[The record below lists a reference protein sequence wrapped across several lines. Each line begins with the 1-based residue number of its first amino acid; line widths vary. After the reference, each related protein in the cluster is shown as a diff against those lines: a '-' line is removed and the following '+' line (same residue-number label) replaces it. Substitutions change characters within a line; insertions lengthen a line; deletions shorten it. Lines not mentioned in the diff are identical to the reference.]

1 MQDLNA
7 VTETTQE
14 FTKAIVPGSVNAEAV
29 ELNELEAAVVNA
41 TNPTDKRKA
50 GRVLAK
56 ERLLAMLGGALL
68 SSGFS
73 PRIANII
80 GAAVA
85 AQDTKIATDF
95 AFNPDTGKGV
105 VWGWS
110 NGGAAAMPFG
120 LVGKIKAGAVRLSDG
135 ASIRPA
141 INNSYVTIFDAGYWL
156 IQFAKEGVELDDVDD
171 ANKTADTG
179 VVKDTDTPTPMEPA
193 PHTHD
198 GHNIAQRGL
207 TAHTTP
213 VDELTEILDGEV
225 SPTLEAAASV
235 GTEALQQIHDKV
247 GGEPMPEPGC
257 KVMHYDEAPFI
268 PNPEAYHEN

>member
-41 TNPTDKRKA
+41 TNPNDKRKA

-73 PRIANII
+73 PRIANIV

-105 VWGWS
+105 MWGWS

-171 ANKTADTG
+171 ANKTAETG
-179 VVKDTDTPTPMEPA
+179 VVKDTDAPAENKPA
-193 PHTHD
+193 PE
-198 GHNIAQRGL
+198 AL
-207 TAHTTP
+207 
-213 VDELTEILDGEV
+213 
-225 SPTLEAAASV
+225 AAAVSV
-235 GTEALQQIHDKV
+235 GNEALQQIHDKV
-247 GGEPMPEPGC
+247 GGEPLPEPG
-257 KVMHYDEAPFI
+257 VTIHHIDEAPFI
-268 PNPEAYHEN
+268 PKHGEAPAAYHHDEPPFLDK

>member
-41 TNPTDKRKA
+41 TDPAAKRKA

-73 PRIANII
+73 PRIANIV
-80 GAAVA
+80 GATVA

-105 VWGWS
+105 MWGWS

-156 IQFAKEGVELDDVDD
+156 IQFAKEGVELDDVEE
-171 ANKTADTG
+171 ANQTAETG
-179 VVKDTDTPTPMEPA
+179 VVKDTDAPTPMEPA
-193 PHTHD
+193 PHIHD
-198 GHNIAQRGL
+198 GHKRGL
-207 TAHTTP
+207 TAHTIP
-213 VDELTEILDGEV
+213 VDEAPFTEGV
-225 SPTLEAAASV
+225 SPALAAAVDV
-235 GTEALQQIHDKV
+235 GNEALQQIHDKV

-257 KVMHYDEAPFI
+257 KVMYYDEAPFI
-268 PNPEAYHEN
+268 PNK